1 MEFEIE
7 FKTSELNGVL
17 LSVAQ
22 PSDYPALSVELYM
35 GKVVL
40 SCDLGDGSPFHLETD
55 LTTKFTLCDNK
66 WHTISGLFNSK
77 EIALRVDQQ
86 PWINKVLDRAKHLNG
101 RIATKSPLYIGGLPG
116 KCHKRRLRGKEV
128 YNNPIFHLDIS
139 VDSASSGSLL
149 SRENFNGCIR
159 NVAIRNGANQNEIRD
174 WTDMDGLYNV
184 LLSEC
189 LTIK

>member
-7 FKTSELNGVL
+7 FRTSELNGIL
-17 LSVAQ
+17 LSVSEQ
-22 PSDYPALSVELYM
+22 HGYPALSLELFM

-40 SCDLGDGSPFHLETD
+40 SCDLGDGNPFHLEAEMPS
-55 LTTKFTLCDNK
+55 KFSLCDNQ

-77 EIALRVDQQ
+77 ELALRVDQQ
-86 PWINKVLDRAKHLNG
+86 PHVVQVFQKQHHTQGKIS
-101 RIATKSPLYIGGLPG
+101 TKSPLYIGGLPG
-116 KCHKRRLRGKEV
+116 MKKSCK
-128 YNNPIFHLDIS
+128 PIKTLTLLLPTLPHT
-139 VDSASSGSLL
+139 DSASSGSLL
-149 SRENFNGCIR
+149 SQENFKGCIR
-159 NVAIRNGANQNEIRD
+159 NVAIKNEIRD

>member
-7 FKTSELNGVL
+7 FRTSELNGIL
-17 LSVAQ
+17 LSVSE
-22 PSDYPALSVELYM
+22 PNGYPALSLELYM

-55 LTTKFTLCDNK
+55 MPTKFTLCDNK

-77 EIALRVDQQ
+77 AIGLRVDQQ
-86 PWINKVLDRAKHLNG
+86 PPINQLLDRSRHMPGK
-101 RIATKSPLYIGGLPG
+101 ITTKSPLYIGGLPG
-116 KCHKRRLRGKEV
+116 ELGKKLPL
-128 YNNPIFHLDIS
+128 PIQELNKFDFS
-139 VDSASSGSLL
+139 ADSAPSGSLL
-149 SRENFNGCIR
+149 SRENFKGCIR
-159 NVAIRNGANQNEIRD
+159 NVAIRNEIHD